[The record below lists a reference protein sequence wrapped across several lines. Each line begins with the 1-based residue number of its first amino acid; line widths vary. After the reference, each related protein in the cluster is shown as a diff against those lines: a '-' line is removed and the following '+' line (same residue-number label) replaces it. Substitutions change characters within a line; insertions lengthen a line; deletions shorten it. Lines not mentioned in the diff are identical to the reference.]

1 MKTVF
6 GSLTVLT
13 LILFG
18 FSLATASDW
27 EKSFDIDLT
36 ATQSSYSDNWT
47 GGEAGNFTWVG
58 NANGIFNKQLKDWL
72 MWKNSVKL
80 SFGQTLTQVKD
91 DTGEKSW
98 TKPVKSSDKIDLE
111 SIGLFTT
118 HGLIEPYAAFRFES
132 QFLDASDEAHK
143 KYIDPIHLT
152 FSAGIAKQILKKD
165 KNDIL
170 TRLGLALKLSGD
182 KSFSIADTTVKR
194 TDGGIESNT
203 DVKLVLNEKL
213 GYVGKLTLYK
223 ALFFTQKDEFAGTE
237 FADDWKAI
245 DINWENKFTASI
257 SKYIVVSLYTQLLYD
272 KQISKKGRFKE
283 TLSFGLTYKLL

>member
-1 MKTVF
+1 MKKAF
-6 GSLTVLT
+6 GSTVVLVI
-13 LILFG
+13 ILMS
-18 FSLATASDW
+18 FSMATAGEW
-27 EKSFDIDLT
+27 EKSFDLDLT
-36 ATQSSYSDNWT
+36 ATQSSYSDSWT
-47 GGEAGNFTWVG
+47 GGEAGSFTWLG
-58 NANGIFNKQLKDWL
+58 NANGIFNKQLKDWFL
-72 MWKNSVKL
+72 WKNSIKL

-118 HGLIEPYAAFRFES
+118 HGFVEPFTALRFES
-132 QFLDASDEAHK
+132 QFIDASNEAHK
-143 KYIDPIHLT
+143 EYIDPILMT
-152 FSAGIAKQILKKD
+152 FSAGIAKQILKKE

-170 TRLGLALKLSGD
+170 TRLGFALKLSSD
-182 KSFSIADTTVKR
+182 KIFNTVDSTKTK

-203 DVKLVLNEKL
+203 DIKLVLNERL

-223 ALFFTQKDEFAGTE
+223 ALFFSQKDDFAGTE
-237 FADDWKAI
+237 YADDWKAI
-245 DINWENKFTASI
+245 DINWENKITASI
-257 SKYIVVSLYTQLLYD
+257 SKYVVVSLYAQLLYD